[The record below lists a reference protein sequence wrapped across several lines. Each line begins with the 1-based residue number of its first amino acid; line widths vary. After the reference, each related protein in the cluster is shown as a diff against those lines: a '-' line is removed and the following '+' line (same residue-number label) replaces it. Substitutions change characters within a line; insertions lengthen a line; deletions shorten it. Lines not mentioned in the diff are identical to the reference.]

1 MQMTTQLKSAMQILL
16 LFVLCAVFPG
26 CGTDTYTQTMD
37 RQWANGQLRF
47 IINSRH
53 YETYSSSLAGG
64 SSRMTG
70 QEWRSITY
78 SLSERAG
85 QSTTSRE
92 FLRMTGE
99 DYAWFLLI
107 GGSDLMIHES
117 GSVGRRADGQF
128 ALFDPKIGKDISK
141 PFPPEPAPLVYNRSR
156 TACLTLKAGE
166 AVVYDTLSAG
176 TGEPKISERPRWT
189 EALKR
194 TRHNGWIKPV
204 LTEDT
209 QYLVLLPWIDSGF
222 FSNVRNFNIQV
233 LSTNGEIASWP
244 LDTSRPVT
252 LEKMAQRFLDAE
264 VIDNEIQIL
273 WYKEYQGTNELRL
286 LNVKGE
292 TVRSIK
298 PSTSIEVDL
307 ELNPSSWNPQ
317 SNSVIFPLLIDYSI
331 WNYASNTIHTG
342 RLR

>member
-1 MQMTTQLKSAMQILL
+1 MTTQLKSTMQILL
-16 LFVLCAVFPG
+16 LFLLCAAFAG
-26 CGTDTYTQTMD
+26 CGTDSFTQVTD
-37 RQWANGQLRF
+37 RQWENEQLRF
-47 IINSRH
+47 IVNSQH
-53 YETYSSSLAGG
+53 YELVSSSLGG
-64 SSRMTG
+64 GNHRMTG
-70 QEWRSITY
+70 QEWKLITY
-78 SLSERAG
+78 SFPNQTG
-85 QSTTSRE
+85 QSTTSQE

-99 DYAWFLLI
+99 EYTRFFLI
-107 GGSDLMIHES
+107 GGSDLMIHEI

-128 ALFDPKIGKDISK
+128 TLFDPKIGKDISK

-194 TRHNGWIKPV
+194 TRHNGWIKPI

-233 LSTNGEIASWP
+233 LSTNGEVASWP
-244 LDTSRPVT
+244 LDTSRPNM

-264 VIDNEIQIL
+264 LIDNEIRIL
-273 WYKEYQGTNELRL
+273 WYNNDRGTNELRL
-286 LNVKGE
+286 LNMKGE

-298 PSTSIEVDL
+298 TSAYVGTDT
-307 ELNPSSWNPQ
+307 ELNSSSWNPPA
-317 SNSVIFPLLIDYSI
+317 NSVVFPLLIDYSI
-331 WNYASNTIHTG
+331 WNYSSNTIQTG

>member
-16 LFVLCAVFPG
+16 LFLLCAAFAG
-26 CGTDTYTQTMD
+26 CGTDSFTQVTD

-47 IINSRH
+47 IVNSRH
-53 YETYSSSLAGG
+53 YETVSSSLGGG

-70 QEWRSITY
+70 QEWKLITY
-78 SLSERAG
+78 SFPKQTG
-85 QSTTSRE
+85 QSTTSQE

-99 DYAWFLLI
+99 DYAWFFLI
-107 GGSDLMIHES
+107 GGSDLMIHEI

-209 QYLVLLPWIDSGF
+209 QYLVILPWIDSGF
-222 FSNVRNFNIQV
+222 FDNVRNFNIQV
-233 LSTNGEIASWP
+233 LSTNGEVASWP
-244 LDTSRPVT
+244 LDTSRPNM

-264 VIDNEIQIL
+264 LINNEIQIL

-286 LNVKGE
+286 LNLKGE
-292 TVRSIK
+292 TVCSIK
-298 PSTSIEVDL
+298 PTTSIEVDL
-307 ELNPSSWNPQ
+307 ELNPSSWNPTK
-317 SNSVIFPLLIDYSI
+317 NSVLFPTLTGYSI
-331 WNYASNTIHTG
+331 WNYSSNTIDTG